1 MGPEMLFFICF
12 MGIFLIYIL
21 LGLRAQN
28 KKIEQMSKRVLLL
41 DQGVYFNEICYFKY
55 DKNYLETLKEKI
67 NGKQKS

>member
-28 KKIEQMSKRVLLL
+28 KKIEQMSKRALLQ
-41 DQGVYFNEICYFKY
+41 DIIVAVKPYKP
-55 DKNYLETLKEKI
+55 KK
-67 NGKQKS
+67 